1 MRKYAGWPVL
11 RTDLEVIGS
20 TGRRQKRPRRGRDRS
35 RRKRAGNNA
44 DGVRAQP
51 GYIRRALGRS
61 SCRVQ
66 QVVTPE
72 TAGSNYVSNGKFPWA
87 ASGLLGATKK
97 KDTRDV
103 YLAVESTD
111 GGFLAEVAPD
121 RQKAAREIAVKIN
134 VLGKQLQPAAPATS
148 EAATNGDIPDQIRKL
163 TQLRDQGILTE
174 EEFEPKKTELLDRL

>member
-1 MRKYAGWPVL
+1 M
-11 RTDLEVIGS
+11 
-20 TGRRQKRPRRGRDRS
+20 
-35 RRKRAGNNA
+35 
-44 DGVRAQP
+44 
-51 GYIRRALGRS
+51 
-61 SCRVQ
+61 
-66 QVVTPE
+66 
-72 TAGSNYVSNGKFPWA
+72 
-87 ASGLLGATKK
+87 LGARK

-134 VLGKQLQPAAPATS
+134 ALGKQLQPAAPATS

-163 TQLRDQGILTE
+163 TELRDQGILTE